1 MREKEKKSTR
11 GRGRGKVYTDK
22 VLMDIIEQYL
32 ISNPYTTELVANRIA
47 KYAQENLGFDN
58 IRYSQFKA
66 CQLTNN
72 FIERFNVEHLKVVPP
87 KKINKT
93 KPLKI
98 NTDALI
104 DKYINNPVHLKV
116 ALRQFGDKY
125 NDMCKESISNVGKV
139 HELNSEIHEL
149 KTTISKLQQE
159 LKKLKKEKAELNKEK
174 IILTQRAIHGDKI
187 SKYLSSIDVYGD
199 LVTKCKA
206 NPIDEV
212 NLKIIL
218 YNAGLLKDAE
228 HLDISNFID
237 EISNISSHTESIEEE
252 YEDENDYTENQS
264 DVIYFEDIKSEDEYL
279 DLFKNMSEKK

>member
-1 MREKEKKSTR
+1 MSEKEKKSTR

-22 VLMDIIEQYL
+22 VLMNIVEQYL
-32 ISNPYTTELVANRIA
+32 ISSPDTTELVANRIA

-58 IRYSQFKA
+58 VRYSQFKA
-66 CQLTNN
+66 CQLTND
-72 FIERFNVEHLKVVPP
+72 FIEKFNVEHLKVIPP

-125 NDMCKESISNVGKV
+125 TDMCKESISNVGKV
-139 HELNSEIHEL
+139 HSLNSEIQEL
-149 KTTISKLQQE
+149 KTTISGLQLE
-159 LKKLKKEKAELNKEK
+159 LKKIKKEKAELNKEK
-174 IILTQRAIHGDKI
+174 VILTQRAIHGDKI

-218 YNAGLLKDAE
+218 YNAGLLKADE
-228 HLDISNFID
+228 HLDITSFID
-237 EISNISSHTESIEEE
+237 EITDISSHHENIEDD
-252 YEDENDYTENQS
+252 YEDEDDDIEIQS
-264 DVIYFEDIKSEDEYL
+264 DIIYFEESKSEDDYL
-279 DLFKNMSEKK
+279 DAFKNIAKKK

>member
-1 MREKEKKSTR
+1 MSEKEKKSTR
-11 GRGRGKVYTDK
+11 GRGREKVYTDK

-32 ISNPYTTELVANRIA
+32 ISNPDTTELVANRIA
-47 KYAQENLGFDN
+47 KYAQENLGFNN

-66 CQLTNN
+66 CQLTND
-72 FIERFNVEHLKVVPP
+72 FIEQFNVEHLKVIPP

-125 NDMCKESISNVGKV
+125 NDMCKDSISNVGKV
-139 HELNSEIHEL
+139 HSLNSEIQDL
-149 KTTISKLQQE
+149 KTTISELQQE
-159 LKKLKKEKAELNKEK
+159 LKKAKKEKAELNKEK
-174 IILTQRAIHGDKI
+174 AILTQRAIHGDKI

-199 LVTKCKA
+199 LVAKCKA

-218 YNAGLLKDAE
+218 YNAGLLKDDE
-228 HLDISNFID
+228 HLDITNFID
-237 EISNISSHTESIEEE
+237 EISDISSHHESIDDDN
-252 YEDENDYTENQS
+252 EDDDIESES

-279 DLFKNMSEKK
+279 DLFKNMSKKK

>member
-1 MREKEKKSTR
+1 MNEKEKKSTR

-22 VLMDIIEQYL
+22 VLMDIVEQYL
-32 ISNPYTTELVANRIA
+32 ISNPGTTELVANRIA

-58 IRYSQFKA
+58 VRYSQFKA
-66 CQLTNN
+66 CQLTND
-72 FIERFNVEHLKVVPP
+72 FIEKFNVEHLKVIPP

-125 NDMCKESISNVGKV
+125 TDMCKESISNVGKV
-139 HELNSEIHEL
+139 HSLNSEIQEL
-149 KTTISKLQQE
+149 KTTISGLQLE
-159 LKKLKKEKAELNKEK
+159 LKKIKKEKAELNKEK
-174 IILTQRAIHGDKI
+174 VILTQRAIHGDKI

-218 YNAGLLKDAE
+218 YNAGLLKADE
-228 HLDISNFID
+228 HLDITNFID
-237 EISNISSHTESIEEE
+237 EIADISSHHKNIKDD
-252 YEDENDYTENQS
+252 YEDEGDDIEIQS
-264 DVIYFEDIKSEDEYL
+264 DIIYFEENKSEGDYL
-279 DLFKNMSEKK
+279 DAFKNIAKKK